1 MSAELERQYWKYHR
15 YYQEFVE
22 HQFTPKALVY
32 GLNDTDRCEM
42 KSELLVR
49 FFKVVRNNFDQNKQ
63 VEYPKSYSIK
73 VLNNALKD
81 ILAEEY
87 KYRKRHTAYCKE
99 TCGKMLANPEKYAH
113 FDVCMDEVA
122 QIIDKANLTDKEHIV
137 FASYGTGLSYPKIAT
152 ELNISIDAVK
162 KRYLRAKAKIFDVL
176 NQ

>member
-1 MSAELERQYWKYHR
+1 MSAELERQYWKYYD

-49 FFKVVRNNFDQNKQ
+49 FFKVVKHNFDHHKQ
-63 VEYPKSYSIK
+63 VEYPKTYSMK
-73 VLNNALKD
+73 VLNNALRD
-81 ILAEEY
+81 IFAEEF
-87 KYRKRHTAYCKE
+87 KYRKRRFAYYKE

-122 QIIDKANLTDKEHIV
+122 QIIIKANLSDKEHIV
-137 FASYGTGLSYPKIAT
+137 FVSHRTGMSYQQIAC

-162 KRYLRAKAKIFDVL
+162 KRYHRAKAKIFDVL
-176 NQ
+176 NE